1 MTPKKDHDPVPPPMT
16 HTRTHTNK
24 SMSMSRPRP
33 MSMLLI
39 AAVLSLDGCLGFSLV
54 VPRQQTQ
61 TQLLR
66 STNFVHGPH
75 LNLNRKRRTAETSRR
90 AVGLCAAGTTTTTT
104 TTDYCSG
111 LEEQSSSSTAPEA
124 TKRGQQQQQL
134 QKRQQSPRDS
144 NCNPLLQ
151 GRRRRQQHQHQCQ
164 RRRFV
169 SGIASSTVGFLLA
182 SESVSA
188 EDEDEKK
195 ATTASAST
203 STLPPPVPSRRI
215 VRLSSGLQFSD
226 ARVGSGS
233 LVKIVKPSPS
243 SSSTSDD
250 NDSNSNDDDDTPHTV
265 ADVLYELL
273 STKDGTLRHLYEH
286 LVTTKGEFY
295 ELAAVVTNPGSK
307 RQQVHPDLPYQTKAA
322 PLYVVFLALQDV
334 TVDMGPTTFLLK
346 THNNRDVQTKSFM
359 GSASTIE
366 SKNKVLQTADCRQ
379 STLAKGDAV
388 VFDARVLHCGNA
400 NNESTR
406 VLFNFS
412 FRNPEITGNL
422 GYPGSIRPGYSQAMT
437 LEDVTARVDAYGSSK
452 HGSDSTSSGN
462 DGTTATIRNVKE
474 PFGEYGDGLL
484 RY

>member
-1 MTPKKDHDPVPPPMT
+1 M
-16 HTRTHTNK
+16 
-24 SMSMSRPRP
+24 
-33 MSMLLI
+33 
-39 AAVLSLDGCLGFSLV
+39 
-54 VPRQQTQ
+54 
-61 TQLLR
+61 
-66 STNFVHGPH
+66 
-75 LNLNRKRRTAETSRR
+75 ERR
-90 AVGLCAAGTTTTTT
+90 A
-104 TTDYCSG
+104 
-111 LEEQSSSSTAPEA
+111 LEEEDLMTAGGTKPVKELKAPRIRPKPPKSGRGFGGASANASPDADSIGARLA
-124 TKRGQQQQQL
+124 TERAKIVARDGVLRVPNALSGPLADAFRAHVLEQQQL
-134 QKRQQSPRDS
+134 AATLVEQSGNDLAVSKSFYGVENSRQSRCDLQLSLLRGGYARD
-144 NCNPLLQ
+144 NEH
-151 GRRRRQQHQHQCQ
+151 G
-164 RRRFV
+164 
-169 SGIASSTVGFLLA
+169 
-182 SESVSA
+182 
-188 EDEDEKK
+188 
-195 ATTASAST
+195 
-203 STLPPPVPSRRI
+203 
-215 VRLSSGLQFSD
+215 
-226 ARVGSGS
+226 GSGS
-233 LVKIVKPSPS
+233 
-243 SSSTSDD
+243 
-250 NDSNSNDDDDTPHTV
+250 NSNSNDDDDTPHTV